1 MRSRL
6 GETGDAALR
15 VGESRPRL
23 CSVPPAVSSAGSEA
37 VDLAGR
43 AGLVLDPWQ
52 AWVLDRALA
61 ERRDGKWAAWE
72 IGLIIP
78 RQNGKSAILEAREL
92 AGLVLFGETLIIH
105 TAHEFRTSQ
114 EAFRRIR
121 KLIEATPDLDRAVMK
136 MPESHG
142 EEGIEFRG
150 GTRLRFLARS
160 KTAARGFSCDLLV
173 YDEAMILSADIVGS
187 SLPTMSARNMAT
199 AGGTQVWYTA
209 SAGLGSVSTQL
220 ALIRTRGLAGGDPAL
235 FFAEW
240 SIDPHTPY
248 CEPGCGEHDEVYDV
262 ESYYKANPGLGY
274 IHSDGT
280 GLTLEA
286 VEREARGMD
295 AASFAVERLDVG
307 TYPAPKD
314 GWAVIP
320 RRWWTATAN
329 DEVPRPGAPAFAID
343 TTPKRTFSSIALA
356 GAGRESK
363 VFRPDP
369 DGGVPR
375 AVAKV
380 HLELADHRPGTSWL
394 LNRALELDRRWSP
407 VGWAVD
413 PRAAAGTLIDDM
425 IASGLNVIQPAARDM
440 AFAFGGIYDDF
451 RDDALTHATDKEVA
465 VALAGA
471 ATRKLGDGL
480 AWDRVNSDVDISP
493 LVAYSLAHW
502 LYRKLGGDSYDVGD
516 SVHFDLTE
524 IIRLCNM
531 GVYGPADIARL
542 FAAELID
549 DRGLTELHK
558 ATGRDYSALIRAG
571 T

>member
-1 MRSRL
+1 MKSPNAAS
-6 GETGDAALR
+6 GEDGRR
-15 VGESRPRL
+15 VGDPRPRL

-43 AGLVLDPWQ
+43 AGLHLDPWQ

-61 ERRDGKWAAWE
+61 ERDDGKWAAWE

-121 KLIEATPDLDRAVMK
+121 RLIEATPELDSAVMR

-150 GTRLRFLARS
+150 GKRLRFLARS

-173 YDEAMILSADIVGS
+173 YDEAMILPSDVVGS
-187 SLPTMSARNMAT
+187 SLPTMSARSMAT
-199 AGGTQVWYTA
+199 AGGTQVWYTG
-209 SAGLGSVSTQL
+209 SAGLGAVSTQL
-220 ALIRTRGLAGGDPAL
+220 ALIRGRGIQGDDEAL

-248 CEPGCGEHDEVYDV
+248 CDPGCTEHDEIYALD
-262 ESYYKANPGLGY
+262 SLYKSNPGLGY

-295 AASFAVERLDVG
+295 AEQYATERLDVG

-320 RRWWTATAN
+320 KRWWLATA
-329 DEVPRPGAPAFAID
+329 DDSAPRPAGPAFSID
-343 TTPKRTFSSIALA
+343 TTPKRTHSSIALA
-356 GAGRESK
+356 GDGSAGK
-363 VFRPDP
+363 VY
-369 DGGVPR
+369 
-375 AVAKV
+375 
-380 HLELADHRPGTSWL
+380 LELADHRAGTSWL

-407 VGWAVD
+407 VGWAID
-413 PRAAAGTLIDDM
+413 PRAAAGSLIDDM
-425 IASGLNVIQPAARDM
+425 VTSGLNVIQPTARDM
-440 AFAFGGIYDDF
+440 AHAFGGIYDDF
-451 RDDALTHATDKEVA
+451 RDDMLTHATDKEVA
-465 VALAGA
+465 TALAGA
-471 ATRKLGDGL
+471 VTRKLGDGL
-480 AWDRVNSDVDISP
+480 AWDRVNSAVVLSP
-493 LVAYSLAHW
+493 VVAYTLAHW
-502 LYRKLGGDSYDVGD
+502 LFRKLGGDSYDAGD

-524 IIRLCNM
+524 IIRLCQM

-549 DRGLTELHK
+549 DRGLTELKK
-558 ATGRDYSALIRAG
+558 ATGRDYSALVRA
-571 T
+571 

>member
-1 MRSRL
+1 MRSRH
-6 GETGDAALR
+6 TGTGGVALR

-52 AWVLDRALA
+52 AWILDRALA
-61 ERRDGKWAAWE
+61 ERHDGKWAAWE

-121 KLIEATPDLDRAVMK
+121 KLIEKTPELDRAVMK

-173 YDEAMILSADIVGS
+173 YDEAMILPADIVGS

-199 AGGTQVWYTA
+199 VGGTQVWYTG

-220 ALIRTRGLAGGDPAL
+220 ALIRSRGKRAHETGIADESL

-240 SIDPHTPY
+240 SVEPHTPY
-248 CEPGCGEHDEVYDV
+248 CDPGCSEHDEIYDV

-286 VEREARGMD
+286 VEREAAGMD
-295 AASFAVERLDVG
+295 AHQFAVERLDVG

-320 RRWWTATAN
+320 RRWWLATVN
-329 DEVPRPGAPAFAID
+329 NEVPRPASPAFAID

-356 GAGRESK
+356 GTGRESK
-363 VFRPDP
+363 VY
-369 DGGVPR
+369 
-375 AVAKV
+375 
-380 HLELADHRPGTSWL
+380 LELADHRPGTAWL

-425 IASGLNVIQPAARDM
+425 IQSGLNVIQPSARDM

-451 RDDALTHATDKEVA
+451 RDDMLTHAADKEVA
-465 VALAGA
+465 SALAGA

-480 AWDRVNSDVDISP
+480 AWDRTNSDVDISP

-502 LYRKLGGDSYDVGD
+502 LHRKLGGDSYDAAD
-516 SVHFDLTE
+516 SVHFDINE
-524 IIRLCNM
+524 IVRLCQM
-531 GVYGPADIARL
+531 GIYGPADIARL

-549 DRGLTELHK
+549 DRGLAELHK
-558 ATGRDYSALIRAG
+558 ATGRDYSSLVR
-571 T
+571 